1 MILAYEANR
10 ICVLPKW
17 HFCPNKHLLKD
28 ETTHTY
34 MYWYINRTSVY
45 DFGYYLA
52 TIKNVKT
59 QKYFLVYEMYIC
71 TFLLSFMVYHPFLDT
86 WIFLWKIFIVTLI
99 FFSPKNKANY
109 FTLKY
114 FDGFVFYWKMSRIW
128 CFNMFEVFSNRRKN
142 HKNWVYKHSSK

>member
-1 MILAYEANR
+1 MSSLSGIFSQTKSTERRNYAYLYVL
-10 ICVLPKW
+10 IHKSYKCV
-17 HFCPNKHLLKD
+17 
-28 ETTHTY
+28 
-34 MYWYINRTSVY
+34 VY

-86 WIFLWKIFIVTLI
+86 WIFLWKIFIVKLI

-114 FDGFVFYWKMSRIW
+114 FDGFVFYWKMSRIG
-128 CFNMFEVFSNRRKN
+128 CFNMCEVFSNI
-142 HKNWVYKHSSK
+142 